1 MKPYEKTLEHYLC
14 EKVRE
19 RGGMCIKLTGV
30 VGIPDRLIVLP
41 NKRIIFVE
49 LKREGEK
56 PRAIQDFI
64 LKKLMFYGFDVMV
77 LDSKEDIRD
86 LL

>member
-1 MKPYEKTLEHYLC
+1 MRPYEKTLEHYLC
-14 EKVRE
+14 EKVKE
-19 RGGMCIKLTGV
+19 LGGFCLKLTGV
-30 VGIPDRLIVLP
+30 VGIPDRLVVLP
-41 NKRIIFVE
+41 NGKTIFVE

-64 LKKLMFYGFDVMV
+64 MKRLMSLNHSV
-77 LDSKEDIRD
+77 LVIDSREDIRD

>member
-14 EKVRE
+14 DKVRDK
-19 RGGMCIKLTGV
+19 GGMCLKLTGV
-30 VGIPDRLIVLP
+30 VGIPDRLVVLP
-41 NKRIIFVE
+41 NGKLYFVE

-56 PRAIQDFI
+56 PRVIQDFI
-64 LKKLMFYGFDVMV
+64 IKKLMYLGFNVLVM
-77 LDSKEDIRD
+77 DSKEDVRD

>member
-1 MKPYEKTLEHYLC
+1 MRPYEKTLEQYLVQ
-14 EKVRE
+14 KVKE
-19 RGGMCIKLTGV
+19 QGGMCLKLTGV
-30 VGIPDRLIVLP
+30 VGIPDRLVILP
-41 NKRIIFVE
+41 NKRIVFVE

-56 PRAIQDFI
+56 PRAIQNFM
-64 LKKLMFYGFDVMV
+64 LKKLMFLGFDVMV